1 VESVTTIQWAYSD
14 KRQSAYPVPNPAA
27 DIDQSHPFEGT
38 DIGDHTVNM
47 VDNAALY
54 GKGHEFATRIYLLSW
69 DSRFRRQ
76 CFLTTKIAGWGFA
89 FHCGKCTTTPLTAP
103 AFQHVYEYQDP
114 NGAGY
119 YGSGRQL
126 PVTTII
132 ERVTSGMVRR
142 FPSMLVSAIELSGAM
157 NDFCRIAMDL
167 VGSGAMNRLP
177 MSGSVGG
184 SATIGGG
191 TDGTVTVTDDVVGDS
206 SKTIE
211 VVTAPGVSAAMTAA
225 IVADAITVTL
235 GTTAVA
241 GVPDATKNT
250 ATLVAAAVAA
260 LAGVTA
266 VASGTGASP
275 LTGNETTK
283 GFTGGGTAFVFP
295 IGEDADEG
303 ERLRNTAMLFEVGP
317 TGEAVPVENSCDI
330 RSWRFRSEYAL
341 AEEDGY
347 CPGSGYFVPGN
358 PLSGQIRN
366 KLEFLRRAVLLEW
379 VVRASAD
386 NTIFTQLEGLVNLS
400 AKITLTGAAIAG
412 AAFHSVVI
420 DVPQVNYRAIPI
432 GVDGDLITYSIQTVI
447 RWDDDLQNPFQVT
460 VTNEA
465 TEYLAA
471 SV

>member
-1 VESVTTIQWAYSD
+1 MESAVGIQWAYSD
-14 KRQSAYPVPNPAA
+14 KRQSAYPIPNPPA

-38 DIGDHTVNM
+38 DIGDHAVNM

-54 GKGHEFATRIYLLSW
+54 GKGHEFATREYLLSW
-69 DSRFRRQ
+69 DTRFRRQ
-76 CFLTTKIAGWGFA
+76 CFLTSKIAGWGFA
-89 FHCGKCTTTPLTAP
+89 FHTGKVTTLPLGGT
-103 AFQHVYEYQDP
+103 AFQHVMEYQDP

-142 FPSMLVSAIELSGAM
+142 FPSMLVSAIELSGSM
-157 NDFCRIAMDL
+157 NDFCRCAMDL

-177 MSGSVGG
+177 MSGAVGG
-184 SATIGGG
+184 SAIIGSGAN
-191 TDGTVTVTDDVVGDS
+191 GTVTVTDDVVGDS
-206 SKTIE
+206 AKTIE
-211 VVTAPGVSAAMTAA
+211 VVVAPGASAALGAA
-225 IVADAITVTL
+225 ITGDAITVTL

-241 GVPDATKNT
+241 GTPDPTKNT
-250 ATLVAAAVAA
+250 ATLVAAAVHA

-266 VASGTGASP
+266 VASGTGITP
-275 LTGNETTK
+275 LTNAEPPK
-283 GFTGGGTAFVFP
+283 GFAGGGTAFVFP
-295 IGEDADEG
+295 TGEDANEG

-317 TGEAVPVENSCDI
+317 EGEAVPPENSCDV

-341 AEEDGY
+341 AEADGY
-347 CPGSGYFVPGN
+347 CPGSGYFIPGN

-379 VVRASAD
+379 VVRASSD

-412 AAFHSVVI
+412 SAFHEVVI
-420 DVPQVNYRAIPI
+420 DVPAINYRAIPI
-432 GVDGDLITYSIQTVI
+432 GVDGDLITYSVQTVI
-447 RWDDDLQNPFQVT
+447 RWSDDLQNPYEVSINNDT
-460 VTNEA
+460 P
-465 TEYLAA
+465 EYLVA

>member
-1 VESVTTIQWAYSD
+1 VESVTTIQWAYSN
-14 KRQSAYPVPNPAA
+14 KRQSAYPEPNPAA

-54 GKGHEFATRIYLLSW
+54 GKGHEFATKVYMLSW

-89 FHCGKCTTTPLTAP
+89 FHCGKCTSTPLTAP
-103 AFQHVYEYQDP
+103 AVQHRYEYQDP
-114 NGAGY
+114 NGTDY

-142 FPSMLVSAIELSGAM
+142 FPSMLVSAIELTGAM

-177 MSGSVGG
+177 MSGAVGG

-211 VVTAPGVSAAMTAA
+211 VVTAPGAAASLAAA

-235 GTTAVA
+235 GTAAA
-241 GVPDATKNT
+241 GVPDPTKNT
-250 ATLVAAAVAA
+250 ATLVAAAVDA

-266 VASGTGASP
+266 LASGTGADP
-275 LTGNETTK
+275 LTANETVK

-295 IGEDADEG
+295 TGPDADEG

-317 TGEAVPVENSCDI
+317 TGEEVPAENSCDI
-330 RSWRFRSEYAL
+330 RSWRFRSEYSL

-347 CPGSGYFVPGN
+347 CPGSGYLVSGN

-400 AKITLTGAAIAG
+400 AQITLAGPAIAG
-412 AAFHSVVI
+412 AASHQVI
-420 DVPQVNYRAIPI
+420 INVPQLNYRAIPI
-432 GVDGDLITYSIQTVI
+432 GVDGDLITYSLTTVI
-447 RWDDDLQNPFQVT
+447 KYDDTLMNPFEVI
-460 VTNEA
+460 VVNEEPA
-465 TEYLAA
+465 YLIA